1 MGFGKGS
8 VSIDTAKVISTA
20 STIQGLS
27 TKIQG
32 QFDDAKQT
40 VQNVN
45 SAWDSPAGKQLVA
58 TFNKTASDFPEFVDA
73 VKKFSEFLNK
83 TAEAYSKLDS
93 SVSDS
98 ARG

>member
-1 MGFGKGS
+1 MAFGQGS
-8 VSIDTAKVISTA
+8 VSIDTAKVMSTA
-20 STIQGLS
+20 STIKNLS

-45 SAWDSPAGKQLVA
+45 NAWDSPAGKQLVA
-58 TFNKTASDFPEFVDA
+58 TFNKTSADFPEFVDA
-73 VKKFSEFLNK
+73 VKNFSEFLDK

-93 SVSDS
+93 SVSDG